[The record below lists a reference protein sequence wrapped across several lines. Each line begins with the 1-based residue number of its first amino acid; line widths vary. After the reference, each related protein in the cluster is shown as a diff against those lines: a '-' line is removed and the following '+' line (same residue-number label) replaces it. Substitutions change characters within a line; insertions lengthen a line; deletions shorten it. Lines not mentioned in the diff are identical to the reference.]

1 MDLFLAFLYASGSVI
16 CHQLPERSFFLDA
29 RQLPVCARCTGLY
42 LSGAAGVLAWLL
54 WKGTRGWRRFVVPPR
69 PALVIVTAAALPTA
83 LSYLTGVAGLWDGS
97 NLTRALLAVPLGLS
111 AGAVVA
117 AVATKDLR

>member
-1 MDLFLAFLYASGSVI
+1 MDLFFAFVYAAGSVI
-16 CHQLPERSFFLDA
+16 CHQLPERSFSLDG

-42 LSGAAGVLAWLL
+42 LAGAAGALGWCV
-54 WKGTRGWRRFVVPPR
+54 WKAGRGWRRFSLPPR
-69 PALVIVTAAALPTA
+69 VALAIVIAAALPTA
-83 LSYLTGVAGLWDGS
+83 LSYFTGIAGIWDGS

-111 AGAVVA
+111 AGSVVA